1 MDHGI
6 QMFHSVM
13 AANDGTQMRASLD
26 HATGTEDPDDKSVS
40 RTVQIEQELERMIL
54 AGELRPGERLIE
66 IELSQRFG
74 TSRGPLREAM
84 QTLAARGMVESV
96 RNRGVI
102 VRSISTREAMD
113 VYDVRAAL
121 FGLAGRLLTDRL
133 NDLMLQTMYDHI
145 AEMEKF
151 AKDQSFDAYYR
162 QNLAFHDF
170 LISSS
175 GNHVLAD
182 EYRSF
187 VKKLHLC
194 RARTLVQAG
203 GLAVSNREHAEMVDA
218 VASGNRLRS
227 QEAFIRHVERAKI
240 RFMSTVQDEDA
251 ASHAASA

>member
-1 MDHGI
+1 MKHGSG
-6 QMFHSVM
+6 M
-13 AANDGTQMRASLD
+13 NASAENLVG
-26 HATGTEDPDDKSVS
+26 ADDVDDRSVS
-40 RTVQIEQELERMIL
+40 RSVQIERALERMIL
-54 AGELRPGERLIE
+54 AGELVPGERLIE
-66 IELSQRFG
+66 IELAQRFG

-102 VRSISTREAMD
+102 VRSISPREAMD

-133 NDLMLQTMYDHI
+133 NDLMLETMYNYV
-145 AEMEKF
+145 AEMENL
-151 AKDQSFDAYYR
+151 AKKQSFDAYYR
-162 QNLAFHDF
+162 ENLAFHDY
-170 LISSS
+170 LISSC
-175 GNHVLAD
+175 GNKVLAT

-203 GLAVSNREHAEMVDA
+203 GLSVSNREHAEMVDA
-218 VASGNRLRS
+218 VASGDKLRA

-240 RFMSTVQDEDA
+240 RFMSTVQDED
-251 ASHAASA
+251 

>member
-1 MDHGI
+1 MEQQNQIIYGILAGYGRAQMDTSAERESGN
-6 QMFHSVM
+6 MDS
-13 AANDGTQMRASLD
+13 
-26 HATGTEDPDDKSVS
+26 DDRSVS

-66 IELSQRFG
+66 IELAQRFG

-84 QTLAARGMVESV
+84 QTLAARGMVEAV

-102 VRSISTREAMD
+102 VRSISTREAME

-133 NDLMLQTMYDHI
+133 NDLMLETMYGFV
-145 AEMEKF
+145 AEMEKC
-151 AKDQSFDAYYR
+151 AKEQSFDAYYR

-175 GNHVLAD
+175 GNKMLAE

-218 VASGNRLRS
+218 VASGDKLRA

-240 RFMSTVQDEDA
+240 RFMSTIDDEA
-251 ASHAASA
+251 

>member
-1 MDHGI
+1 MFNGVMPANEGVQMSSSEERIIGI
-6 QMFHSVM
+6 
-13 AANDGTQMRASLD
+13 DEIDDRSL
-26 HATGTEDPDDKSVS
+26 S
-40 RTVQIEQELERMIL
+40 RSAQIEQALERMIL

-66 IELSQRFG
+66 IELAQRFG

-84 QTLAARGMVESV
+84 QTLAARGLVVSV

-102 VRSISTREAMD
+102 VRSITTSEAME
-113 VYDVRAAL
+113 VYDVRSAL

-133 NDLMLQTMYDHI
+133 NDHMLDTMYNFV

-151 AKDQSFDAYYR
+151 AKQQSFDEYYR

-175 GNHVLAD
+175 GNKILAQ
-182 EYRSF
+182 EYRSL

-203 GLAVSNREHAEMVDA
+203 GLSVSNREHAEMVDA
-218 VASGNRLRS
+218 VASGDKLRA

-240 RFMSTVQDEDA
+240 RFMSTVADED
-251 ASHAASA
+251 

>member
-1 MDHGI
+1 
-6 QMFHSVM
+6 MFYGVM
-13 AANDGTQMRASLD
+13 AVSDGVQMNSSGE
-26 HATGTEDPDDKSVS
+26 HVIGTDEIDDRSVS
-40 RTVQIEQELERMIL
+40 RTAQIEQALERMIL

-66 IELSQRFG
+66 IELAQRFG

-102 VRSISTREAMD
+102 VRSISTREALE

-133 NDLMLQTMYDHI
+133 NDLMLETMYNFV

-151 AKDQSFDAYYR
+151 AKEQSFDEYYR
-162 QNLAFHDF
+162 QNLAFHDY

-175 GNHVLAD
+175 GNKVLAN

-203 GLAVSNREHAEMVDA
+203 GLSVSNREHSEMVDA
-218 VASGNRLRS
+218 VASGDKLRA

-240 RFMSTVQDEDA
+240 RYMSTIDDEK
-251 ASHAASA
+251 